1 MPHHHKDS
9 DKMATVKP
17 ERDFSERL
25 SKRLCY
31 ILRYAAVKEG
41 LTVHEGGMSNEKV
54 FLTLCSNLLITF
66 VNSLDPNPDGQHVGP
81 DLE

>member
-31 ILRYAAVKEG
+31 ILRYGAVKEG
-41 LTVHEGGMSNEKV
+41 LTVHEGGMPRRFSYL
-54 FLTLCSNLLITF
+54 FAATC
-66 VNSLDPNPDGQHVGP
+66 
-81 DLE
+81 

>member
-9 DKMATVKP
+9 DTMAAAKP

-31 ILRYAAVKEG
+31 ILRYGAVKEG
-41 LTVHEGGMSNEKV
+41 LTVHEGGMSMRRF
-54 FLTLCSNLLITF
+54 FLTLCSHLLITLLTLKAPITTKVVCF
-66 VNSLDPNPDGQHVGP
+66 IVC
-81 DLE
+81 